1 MFFENL
7 KEAIT
12 SIFSNKMRSILTM
25 LGIIIGISSVITITT
40 IGSSIQSTIRST
52 MNSLGGNSVQIYLEA
67 NYPETDEE
75 WDTWVYPDIT
85 QDDYMTDEML
95 ENLQEAFPDEISGIM
110 NTQDLGYG
118 KISTSAEHYANVSVM
133 GTSKEVLTYNKIR
146 TIYGRSLTDEDN
158 LQKKRV
164 CLIADTMA
172 DFYFGDENPIGQI
185 ISFENT
191 SGPSCDLVVVGIY
204 HYEQALFGPVDTSVP
219 EKDRS
224 TYVFVPLKTVME
236 IAKSE
241 VTGYSNVN
249 IMLTPSADSK
259 VISQQI
265 LDFLAPYYENNKNF
279 HVTSYNMSESLKIVD
294 VVINVV
300 TIAISFIAAISLIV
314 GGVGVMNI
322 MLVSITERTREIGVR
337 MAMGAKRRTIRT
349 QFVIEAIVLCLIGG
363 AIGILI
369 GVTFGFAIGAIA
381 KVVINNVYA
390 DYAAFIILSV
400 KPSFTAILLS
410 LFFSMLTGV
419 FFGYYPANKASKMEV
434 IDALRYE

>member
-118 KISTSAEHYANVSVM
+118 KISTSSEHYANVSVM

>member
-1 MFFENL
+1 MFLENL

-75 WDTWVYPDIT
+75 WDTWVYPEMT

-95 ENLQEAFPDEISGIM
+95 ESLQETFPDQITGIM

-118 KISTSAEHYANVSVM
+118 KIATSADHYANVSVM

-146 TIYGRSLTDEDN
+146 TVYGRSLSDEDN

-164 CLIADTMA
+164 CMIADTMA
-172 DFYFGDENPIGQI
+172 DFYFGDEDPIGQI
-185 ISFENT
+185 ISFENA

-241 VTGYSNVN
+241 VTGYSDVN

-259 VISQQI
+259 VVSQQI

-279 HVTSYNMSESLKIVD
+279 HVAYYNMSESLKVVD

-300 TIAISFIAAISLIV
+300 TIAISFIAAISLVV

-337 MAMGAKRRTIRT
+337 MAMGAKRKTIRT

-400 KPSFTAILLS
+400 KPSFTAIILS
-410 LFFSMLTGV
+410 LFLSMLTGV